1 MSDFD
6 VHEVFFSLTIEI
18 ELQVTLVKNFVMQ
31 GQNPTNA
38 MRLPI
43 VMRLLWEPKTE
54 VNPNLIS
61 SSVNHHVT
69 SFRIQA
75 HSSSDEISSQS
86 SWLPPDLFSTI
97 LISNTSSSSEVSKSI
112 SERSSIVLVGVGLA
126 GVMGTTVG
134 GETKNWL
141 QTRIPEQHYYSL
153 KSVHN

>member
-1 MSDFD
+1 
-6 VHEVFFSLTIEI
+6 
-18 ELQVTLVKNFVMQ
+18 
-31 GQNPTNA
+31 

-43 VMRLLWEPKTE
+43 VMRPLWEPKTE

>member
-1 MSDFD
+1 
-6 VHEVFFSLTIEI
+6 
-18 ELQVTLVKNFVMQ
+18 
-31 GQNPTNA
+31 
-38 MRLPI
+38 MRLPKVI
-43 VMRLLWEPKTE
+43 RLFWSQKLESTQI
-54 VNPNLIS
+54 LS
-61 SSVNHHVT
+61 RSVNHNVT
-69 SFRIQA
+69 YFRIQA

-126 GVMGTTVG
+126 GVVDTTVG

-141 QTRIPEQHYYSL
+141 QTRIPEQKYYLL

>member
-1 MSDFD
+1 M
-6 VHEVFFSLTIEI
+6 EVPL
-18 ELQVTLVKNFVMQ
+18 
-31 GQNPTNA
+31 NPTNA

-43 VMRLLWEPKTE
+43 VMLLFGSQ
-54 VNPNLIS
+54 NLKSTQILS
-61 SSVNHHVT
+61 RSVNHIVT
-69 SFRIQA
+69 YFRLQA

-126 GVMGTTVG
+126 GVVDTTVG

>member
-1 MSDFD
+1 M
-6 VHEVFFSLTIEI
+6 VFSLTIEI
-18 ELQVTLVKNFVMQ
+18 ELQVTLVKILVMQ

-61 SSVNHHVT
+61 SSVNHHLT

-112 SERSSIVLVGVGLA
+112 SERSSIVLVGVGSGLA
-126 GVMGTTVG
+126 GVVDTTVG
-134 GETKNWL
+134 GATKNWF
-141 QTRIPEQHYYSL
+141 QTRIPEQRYYLL

>member
-1 MSDFD
+1 
-6 VHEVFFSLTIEI
+6 
-18 ELQVTLVKNFVMQ
+18 MQ

-141 QTRIPEQHYYSL
+141 
-153 KSVHN
+153 